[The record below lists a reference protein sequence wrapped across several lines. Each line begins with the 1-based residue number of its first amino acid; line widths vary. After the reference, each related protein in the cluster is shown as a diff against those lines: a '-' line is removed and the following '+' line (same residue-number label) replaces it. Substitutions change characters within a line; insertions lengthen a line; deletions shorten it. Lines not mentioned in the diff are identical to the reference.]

1 MKYLFYK
8 NKFVIINYN
17 FIIYNKMLTY
27 YYLFDKKEN
36 IIKEFEKDEILD
48 LLYNGHIRLPEKDDK
63 IDKKLK
69 DEVIWV
75 LK

>member
-1 MKYLFYK
+1 
-8 NKFVIINYN
+8 
-17 FIIYNKMLTY
+17 MLTY

-63 IDKKLK
+63 IDNPKLVTIK
-69 DEVIWV
+69 VDWQ
-75 LK
+75 